1 MGDDM
6 KLSENGEK
14 ELRKITRYFDK
25 VIMEVDLDASKG
37 FKDKEV
43 QGILVDYVNCELH
56 KLQAYL
62 YIANGMGEISG
73 EERLYIWR
81 KLVVKLADYWESIF

>member
-1 MGDDM
+1 MSDDM

-14 ELRKITRYFDK
+14 ELRKAIKYFDK
-25 VIMEVDLDASKG
+25 VIAEVSLDASRAS
-37 FKDKEV
+37 KDKDV
-43 QGILVDYVNCELH
+43 QGMLIDYANSELH

-73 EERLYIWR
+73 KERLYIWR
-81 KLVVKLADYWESIF
+81 KLVIKLADYWESIF